1 MPITDPST
9 FAGWFDDGKTL
20 RAYLGDRSAHTDIA
34 VRALA
39 MVPNAGLVAGTTRT
53 QAGATVL
60 QPGYN
65 LGAPSTAPTNNLGD
79 GRLLPPSPPA
89 PPSTPRPS
97 ALRRPRKP
105 QAHQAHL
112 QPPGG
117 GGGLDGDRGHADRR
131 LRHGGDQ
138 RRRLVAAGQRLQVRR
153 GRLQQPDRLASAG
166 ADRRRHGRAP

>member
-65 LGAPSTAPTNNLGD
+65 LVATSTAPTNNLGD
-79 GRLLPPSPPA
+79 GVLLPPSTPAAPYITPQLVVVSNPTANQVQVYGTGTDTVNGQAAATGIVLPAGTIGIFLPIAGTGYIAPPA
-89 PPSTPRPS
+89 SNPHPPVPHFPGPPSP
-97 ALRRPRKP
+97 
-105 QAHQAHL
+105 
-112 QPPGG
+112 
-117 GGGLDGDRGHADRR
+117 
-131 LRHGGDQ
+131 
-138 RRRLVAAGQRLQVRR
+138 
-153 GRLQQPDRLASAG
+153 
-166 ADRRRHGRAP
+166 